1 MENQPSQTSQPSQP
15 ALPIKDIPIL
25 KMDLS
30 FADGF
35 RFGCGFMSAI
45 LVFWIVFSILALLM
59 MGVALLL
66 GLLPAIR

>member
-1 MENQPSQTSQPSQP
+1 MENQPSPVTSSSQA

-25 KMDLS
+25 KMDLT

-45 LVFWIVFSILALLM
+45 LVFWIVLSILALTM
-59 MGVALLL
+59 IGIALLL
-66 GLLPAIR
+66 GLMPAIR